1 MKSQRKLSK
10 AEEKRLYIFNQ
21 INTDLLS
28 KGYIKKELIGDL
40 LKANIIGPLYGLI
53 VSLPFIV
60 LYFVLKIYSFDI
72 GENYFSNYML
82 FMVFFII
89 LIVAHELIHGI
100 TWAGFTKDKFKNIE
114 FGIIWK
120 SLNPY
125 CTCKVPLKES
135 EYILGLI
142 MPCIILGIIPSLIS
156 LFNANAWF
164 FAMGII
170 QILSAGGDL
179 YILKMIL
186 DNKNNNE
193 CLYLDH
199 PTDIGVVKF
208 EKE

>member
-1 MKSQRKLSK
+1 
-10 AEEKRLYIFNQ
+10 
-21 INTDLLS
+21 
-28 KGYIKKELIGDL
+28 
-40 LKANIIGPLYGLI
+40 
-53 VSLPFIV
+53 
-60 LYFVLKIYSFDI
+60 
-72 GENYFSNYML
+72 
-82 FMVFFII
+82 
-89 LIVAHELIHGI
+89 
-100 TWAGFTKDKFKNIE
+100 
-114 FGIIWK
+114 
-120 SLNPY
+120 
-125 CTCKVPLKES
+125 
-135 EYILGLI
+135 

>member
-1 MKSQRKLSK
+1 M
-10 AEEKRLYIFNQ
+10 
-21 INTDLLS
+21 
-28 KGYIKKELIGDL
+28 
-40 LKANIIGPLYGLI
+40 
-53 VSLPFIV
+53 SLPFIV
-60 LYFVLKIYSFDI
+60 LYFVLKIYSFNI

-82 FMVFFII
+82 FMVLFIVF
-89 LIVAHELIHGI
+89 IVAHELIHGI
-100 TWAGFTKDKFKNIE
+100 TWASFTKDKFKNIE

-125 CTCKVPLKES
+125 CTCKVPLKEI

>member
-10 AEEKRLYIFNQ
+10 AEEKRLSIFNQ
-21 INTDLLS
+21 INLDLLS
-28 KGYIKKELIGDL
+28 KGYIKKDLIGDL
-40 LKANIIGPLYGLI
+40 LKANLIGLLYGLI

-60 LYFVLKIYSFDI
+60 LYFLLKMYNFNI
-72 GENYFSNYML
+72 GDNYFINYML
-82 FMVFFII
+82 FMIIFIV
-89 LIVAHELIHGI
+89 LIVVHELIHGL
-100 TWAGFTKDKFKNIE
+100 TWASFTKDKFKNIE

-125 CTCKVPLKES
+125 CTCKVPLKEK

-142 MPCIILGIIPSLIS
+142 MPCIILGIIPSFIS
-156 LFNANAWF
+156 LFNKNAWF

-170 QILSAGGDL
+170 QTLSAGGDL

-208 EKE
+208 EK